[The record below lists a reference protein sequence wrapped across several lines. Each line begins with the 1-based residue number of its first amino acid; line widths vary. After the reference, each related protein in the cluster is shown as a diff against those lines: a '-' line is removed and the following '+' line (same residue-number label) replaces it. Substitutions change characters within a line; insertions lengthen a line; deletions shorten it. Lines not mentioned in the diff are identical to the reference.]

1 MELPPS
7 CARDPCVPS
16 TRNRA
21 NRSGRWHG
29 TECKEEAS
37 DRKRA
42 ANREE
47 DERAEDGTGEYDR
60 PRTRGGRRRKVY
72 GKVCGGGGGGGGED
86 RTKWRTKREREIERE
101 EVKEAEAEEEEL
113 EGERDERMRKEAEEE
128 AEETRVVV
136 GANRTRYRGIGR
148 RYGSGGGRACEG
160 GRRWRSPGA
169 GTR

>member
-1 MELPPS
+1 MFRPREIVRIDRAAGMGQS
-7 CARDPCVPS
+7 AR
-16 TRNRA
+16 
-21 NRSGRWHG
+21 
-29 TECKEEAS
+29 
-37 DRKRA
+37 RKRA
-42 ANREE
+42 IEKE
-47 DERAEDGTGEYDR
+47 QQTGKKTNARRMEYDR